1 MSMIDTDLIDGAL
14 VIAPERVLAA
24 LAVLAADG
32 NGSAEGAATLS
43 GLGFTVTRPGGETGP
58 LVVNGFRGQ
67 LDGSPAAAVAA
78 LAPFVDDGTTL
89 LWEDDNGARWRYVIS
104 GGQINE
110 QVPETLWRNVGD
122 RSPRTGG
129 VLVPLT
135 VTRDPGGFARWW
147 EQAPNR
153 EGIIEILRSLARPDG
168 VSAAYDLHLL
178 MLAIFQDTVDAAQW
192 LHVVGLGRGV
202 TVSYLSLDAD
212 PAYDSD
218 GVLDGVEIVLSL
230 HTGPPFIPLK
240 VSVYVD
246 RARRVLVPEAAVDD
260 PQAAL
265 AEILDI
271 ALDMI
276 NSDIAAS
283 DRFTFAARDVLGC

>member
-1 MSMIDTDLIDGAL
+1 MSLIGTDLIDGAL
-14 VIAPERVLAA
+14 VIAPECVPAA
-24 LAVLAADG
+24 LAVL
-32 NGSAEGAATLS
+32 GAAGAGHAEATAALS
-43 GLGFTVTRPGGETGP
+43 SLGFTVARPGGETGR

-67 LDGSPAAAVAA
+67 LDGPADAAVAA

-129 VLVPLT
+129 VLAPLT

-153 EGIIEILRSLARPDG
+153 EDIIEILRSLTRSDG
-168 VSAAYDLHLL
+168 LSVEYDLHLL
-178 MLAIFQDTVDAAQW
+178 MLQVFQGTADSAGCLAVA
-192 LHVVGLGRGV
+192 GLGRGV
-202 TVSYLSLDAD
+202 TVSYLCLDAD
-212 PAYDSD
+212 PVSD
-218 GVLDGVEIVLSL
+218 VGGVLDGVEIVLSL
-230 HTGPPFIPLK
+230 HAGPPVMALK
-240 VSVYVD
+240 VSVYTD
-246 RARRVLVPEAAVDD
+246 RARRMLLPGSVED
-260 PQAAL
+260 PQEAL
-265 AEILDI
+265 AEILDA

-283 DRFTFAARDVLGC
+283 DRFTFAARDVLEC